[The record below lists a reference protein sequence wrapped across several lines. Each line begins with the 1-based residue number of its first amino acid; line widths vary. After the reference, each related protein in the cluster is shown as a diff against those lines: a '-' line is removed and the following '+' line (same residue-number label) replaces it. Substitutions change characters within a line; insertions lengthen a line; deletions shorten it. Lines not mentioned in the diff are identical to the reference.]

1 MQKTDYC
8 DNSLLLKKHRDG
20 DKNALEE
27 LCKSNSGLVTGIA
40 KRFCGRG
47 HEYEDLIE
55 VGKIGLLKAI
65 DGFDESLGYS
75 FSTYAFP
82 LILGEIKRFLRD
94 DGPIKISRK
103 VKANAK
109 TVISARE
116 EFYKQNKREAKLSE
130 LSEITHLTFSEIT
143 EALES
148 QNCIVSLEEKVSSRQ
163 DTSLRICDTIPDG
176 DFLETVTDR
185 IALSQAISKLNE
197 EEKQLITLR
206 FFKNMTQT
214 SVSKI
219 LGISQVT
226 VSRLEK
232 KIIDKLRQDFL

>member
-1 MQKTDYC
+1 MQKTDFC
-8 DNSLLLKKHRDG
+8 ENSHLLKKYRDG
-20 DKNALEE
+20 DRDALEE
-27 LCKSNSGLVTGIA
+27 LCKNNFGLVTGIA

-47 HEYEDLIE
+47 YEYEDLIE
-55 VGKIGLLKAI
+55 IGKIGLLKAI

-82 LILGEIKRFLRD
+82 LIIGEIKRFLRD

-103 VKANAK
+103 IKANAK
-109 TVISARE
+109 TILTARE
-116 EFYKQNKREAKLSE
+116 EFHRQNKREAKLSE
-130 LSEITHLTFSEIT
+130 LSEITHLTYSEIT

-148 QNCIVSLEEKVSSRQ
+148 QNCIVSLEERVSSGR

-185 IALSQAISKLNE
+185 IALRQAISKLDE
-197 EEKQLITLR
+197 KEKQLIILR

-232 KIIDKLRQDFL
+232 RIIDKLRQDFL

>member
-1 MQKTDYC
+1 MQKTDFC
-8 DNSLLLKKHRDG
+8 ENPHLLKRYRDG
-20 DKNALEE
+20 DKEALEE
-27 LCKSNSGLVTGIA
+27 LCKSNFGLVSGIA
-40 KRFCGRG
+40 RRFCGRG
-47 HEYEDLIE
+47 YELEDLIE

-65 DGFDESLGYS
+65 DGFDEGLGYS

-103 VKANAK
+103 IKANAK
-109 TVISARE
+109 AVNKARE
-116 EFYKQNKREAKLSE
+116 EFYKQNRREAKISE
-130 LSEITHLTFSEIT
+130 LSEITRLTYYEIT

-148 QNCIVSLEEKVSSRQ
+148 QSCIVSLEEKVSSGK
-163 DTSLRICDTIPDG
+163 DSSLRICDTIPDS
-176 DFLETVTDR
+176 DFLEAVTDR
-185 IALSQAISKLNE
+185 IALKQAISKLNE
-197 EEKQLITLR
+197 EEKQLIILR